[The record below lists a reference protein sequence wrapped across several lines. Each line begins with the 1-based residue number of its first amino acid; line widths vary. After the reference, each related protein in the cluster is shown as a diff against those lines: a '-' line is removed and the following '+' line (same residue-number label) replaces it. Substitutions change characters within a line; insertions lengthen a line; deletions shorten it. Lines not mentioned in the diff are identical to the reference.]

1 MPALDVETL
10 VREMMQAAAA
20 VLKKKQWRDAG
31 AYAEAEFRK
40 LAQTAT
46 MIASLRARR
55 RITRRQAELLLE
67 MQHNA
72 MRSVL
77 LTVEGIGIL
86 AAEAAINAALG
97 AARDT
102 INRVIGWRI
111 L

>member
-1 MPALDVETL
+1 MAS
-10 VREMMQAAAA
+10 AAAT

-31 AYAEAEFRK
+31 VYAEGEFRK
-40 LAQTAT
+40 LAQTVT
-46 MIASLRARR
+46 TIASLRARR
-55 RITRRQAELLLE
+55 RITRPQAELLLE

-102 INRVIGWRI
+102 LNRAIGWR
-111 L
+111 LL